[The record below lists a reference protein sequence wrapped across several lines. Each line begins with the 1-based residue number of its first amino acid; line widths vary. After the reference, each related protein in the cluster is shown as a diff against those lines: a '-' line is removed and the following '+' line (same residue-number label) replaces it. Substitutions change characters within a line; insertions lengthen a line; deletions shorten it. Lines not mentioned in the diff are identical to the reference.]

1 MRRPYKFAKPITL
14 RDGATVDTLDEARTL
29 MFSLPELHQ
38 RNSHWKYAGELLSRA
53 VDRGEKYSVMDARA
67 QFERALKR
75 RD

>member
-1 MRRPYKFAKPITL
+1 
-14 RDGATVDTLDEARTL
+14 

-67 QFERALKR
+67 QFERALKAEGLI
-75 RD
+75 